1 MVINIVLINDFFLL
15 NELNKFSFDVI
26 IIQNYMRN

>member
-15 NELNKFSFDVI
+15 KQLNKFTFDVI
-26 IIQNYMRN
+26 INQNYITN